1 MKNYIK
7 VRNLARKRPLAVPCW
22 LYFPGPLIN
31 TLFSGC
37 VKKIERQDG
46 IDVELGKIAPKP
58 EEAAAQLTEEERIR
72 RRRNLVQATKCVM
85 ESEISG

>member
-1 MKNYIK
+1 M
-7 VRNLARKRPLAVPCW
+7 
-22 LYFPGPLIN
+22 
-31 TLFSGC
+31 
-37 VKKIERQDG
+37 
-46 IDVELGKIAPKP
+46 ELGKIAPEP